1 MISNSLCMFPLLRK
15 CSLLLRLL
23 LDLKGLLLFKRALLS
38 ILLSFYSILHHYS
51 FSIFNFTHLFVIT
64 TCKSLFF
71 FSNSNTTPI
80 TKLPFPIHFYTK
92 SLLPFQSVTIPFPRV
107 MNHDEIIILD
117 FGSQYSHLIARR
129 VRGEWCSCLL
139 TF

>member
-1 MISNSLCMFPLLRK
+1 MYVSIIEKVFLAYSTTSRYEGFTT
-15 CSLLLRLL
+15 
-23 LDLKGLLLFKRALLS
+23 FKRALLS
-38 ILLSFYSILHHYS
+38 ILLSFYSILHRYS

-64 TCKSLFF
+64 TKFFF

-80 TKLPFPIHFYTK
+80 TSPPFPIHFYTK

-129 VRGEWCSCLL
+129 VRGEWCSRLL